1 MGTWL
6 AYFWERIHRSL
17 WFVPAVMALAAAGLA
32 IGAGRLDATIADYG
46 AIQPWLFKGDP
57 EAIRTL
63 YSTVAGSMITVAGVS
78 YSITMVAMSL
88 ASSQLGPQLLRN
100 FRRDRSN
107 QVVLGAFIATFL
119 YCLLALWTGTAP
131 DALDEYQPSVSASLV
146 LLMATGSL
154 FLLIYFIHH
163 IALSIQ
169 ADYVIDQVSRD
180 LQQSLALA
188 FPAQASPAPEPF
200 IGEDETECCIVSAPL
215 SGYLQGVDEDGLLKM
230 ACKHD
235 LRFVVLRRPGHFLM
249 ASGPLVKVIGQ
260 RSIPPELTKRIRRSF
275 IIGGRRTADQ
285 DPEQGIH
292 QLVEVA
298 VRALSPSLND
308 PFTAMTCVD
317 RLSGVLGHIAGNRA
331 RPAIR
336 CDQRGAARVR
346 LERVDFAGVVSAA
359 FDQIRQ
365 FSGQMPAV
373 AIRLVEACGR
383 IAEQTDDPERRAFL
397 AHQARLVL
405 GAGGPAL
412 QNDDLAV
419 LRDRYAKLLDGLGHD
434 GERRPGEPRIL

>member
-1 MGTWL
+1 MRTWL
-6 AYFWERIHRSL
+6 AYFWERIHGSL
-17 WFVPAVMALAAAGLA
+17 WFVPAVMALAAAALA
-32 IGAGRLDATIADYG
+32 VGAGRLDDAMADYG

-57 EAIRTL
+57 EATRTL

-100 FRRDRSN
+100 FRRDRGN

-180 LQQSLALA
+180 LQDSLALA
-188 FPAQASPAPEPF
+188 FPARAPPAAAPF
-200 IGEDETECCIVSAPL
+200 DEDETECCIVASAS
-215 SGYLQGVDEDGLLKM
+215 SGYLQGIDEDGLVNI
-230 ACKHD
+230 ACKHEV
-235 LRFVVLRRPGHFLM
+235 RFVVLRRPGHFVM
-249 ASGPLVKVIGQ
+249 ASGPLVKVLGQ
-260 RSIPPELTKRIRRSF
+260 PSVAPELVKRVQRAF

-317 RLSGVLGHIAGNRA
+317 RLSGVLGHIAGNSA
-331 RPAIR
+331 RSAIR
-336 CDQRGAARVR
+336 CDARGAARVR
-346 LERVDFAGVVSAA
+346 LDRVDFDGVVSAA

-373 AIRLVEACGR
+373 AIRLVEAFAR
-383 IAEQTDDPERRAFL
+383 IAEQTGDPRRRAFL
-397 AHQARLVL
+397 THQARLVL
-405 GAGGPAL
+405 AAGGTTL
-412 QNDDLAV
+412 QSDDLAV
-419 LRDRYAKLLDGLGHD
+419 LRDRYAKLLDGVGQD
-434 GERRPGEPRIL
+434 GERRRAEPRG